1 MTWAMVMAPADT
13 AVETMRSAQDLLTEL
28 NAADESPRI
37 EARRAL
43 ANAVMH
49 RSYQDHSPIQIARFS
64 NRIEILNP
72 GFSLK
77 DMASLGTPGSRMRNP
92 AIAAVLH
99 EINWAETKGS
109 GIRTM
114 RRLAGDAGLPLPEF
128 TSDRQNNEFKVTLFL
143 HHLLTEEDYAWLK
156 ALAGVTL
163 SAEEAKALIYARE
176 TGMVDNTACRDFS
189 GLETLQASNV
199 LRRLRDRGL
208 LEKQGAGNRTHYTL
222 VNPEAATG
230 RSPQQG
236 ELALKGGKQTPE
248 GGKRTPEGGKQ
259 TPEGGKRDLP
269 PLPSELVQR
278 LPVPGKRMGEAAL
291 RQLIRD
297 LCGWHALRG
306 EELATF
312 LAKDLKY
319 LRNKHLSAM
328 VQASEL
334 AFLYP
339 ESPNHQSQAYKL
351 PTPDP
356 TRHIPA

>member
-1 MTWAMVMAPADT
+1 MLALPLAEASVVD
-13 AVETMRSAQDLLTEL
+13 EL
-28 NAADESPRI
+28 PKGFRLPEGELQSRQEPVLSRKVVR
-37 EARRAL
+37 EAL

-49 RSYQDHSPIQIARFS
+49 RSYQDHSPIQIVRYS

-128 TSDRQNNEFKVTLFL
+128 ASDRQKNEFKVTLFL
-143 HHLLTEEDYAWLK
+143 HHLLTEEDYAWLRS
-156 ALAGVTL
+156 LAGDTL
-163 SAEEAKALIYARE
+163 SANDAKALIYARE

-189 GLETLQASNV
+189 GLDTLQASNV

-208 LEKQGAGNRTHYTL
+208 LEKQGAGNRTHYIL
-222 VNPEAATG
+222 VSQKSIG
-230 RSPQQG
+230 KIVPQQG
-236 ELALKGGKQTPE
+236 ELALEGGKQTTEGGKQTTEGGKQAPE
-248 GGKRTPEGGKQ
+248 GGKRSLAP
-259 TPEGGKRDLP
+259 LP
-269 PLPSELVQR
+269 PELERR
-278 LPVPGKRMGEAAL
+278 LPAPGQRVSEVAL

-297 LCGWHALRG
+297 LCRWQAMRG

-312 LAKDLKY
+312 LSKDLKY
-319 LRNKHLSAM
+319 LRNRHLSAM
-328 VQASEL
+328 VQSREL
-334 AFLYP
+334 EFLYP
-339 ESPNHQSQAYKL
+339 ESPNHQLQAYKF
-351 PTPDP
+351 PGSP
-356 TRHIPA
+356 